1 MLKMSTS
8 VLALLFLFGGS
19 FSYSSCVIENR
30 EDLKYQLSQWVF
42 AVSPCGD
49 DMNQWYV
56 NIMKE
61 LL

>member
-19 FSYSSCVIENR
+19 FSSCVIENR
-30 EDLKYQLSQWVF
+30 EDLKYQLSQWVI